1 MAAKAFKEALG
12 EGIWISIIEGS
23 LRMDSNTSIS
33 HYRDMKPFRQLE
45 EVGDSVELPWQ
56 KVTTLFN
63 YARLLEQLHDTEKA
77 TVLYRLIMFKVIP
90 LSYFV

>member
-12 EGIWISIIEGS
+12 EGIWNSIIEGN

-45 EVGDSVELPWQ
+45 EVSDSVELPWQ

-77 TVLYRLIMFKVIP
+77 TVLYRLIMFKVIS
-90 LSYFV
+90 LS